1 MNYHLISD
9 AIVKHINSS
18 FPRSAEEDVERE
30 FGAETARD
38 VRAVYDRAMDCPV
51 NWNARGMDMNTALGI
66 LADFMAAE
74 WPELSPE
81 AKTRLNYCYI
91 MCWK

>member
-1 MNYHLISD
+1 MNYSIINE
-9 AIVKHINSS
+9 AIVKHLQTS
-18 FPRSAEEDVERE
+18 FSRSTEAAITAEY
-30 FGAETARD
+30 GAETAGD

-51 NWNARGMDMNTALGI
+51 NWNDHGIAMTNALRI
-66 LADFMAAE
+66 LAEFMAAE
-74 WPELSPE
+74 LPEISPE